1 MYLDI
6 RFSTRKSGEKIPT
19 AVLRKSIKK
28 DGKVSH
34 EDFGYLSGLP
44 LDTLY
49 AIRDVLKSSYLSAKK
64 NNKNVPTKHDEI
76 APKSE

>member
-6 RFSTRKSGEKIPT
+6 RFSTRKSGEKVPT
-19 AVLRKSIKK
+19 AVLRKSIRKN
-28 DGKVSH
+28 GKVSH

-49 AIRDVLKSSYLSAKK
+49 AIRDVIKLNNSSAKK
-64 NNKNVPTKHDEI
+64 DAINLEQK
-76 APKSE
+76 